1 MFEAVE
7 MISTNGR
14 TTTPEK
20 KVRRTK
26 GVQSVERALSI
37 LDAFIGNGGSHS
49 LTELARST
57 KLVKPTV
64 LRSLVSLENFGYVI
78 RTVEGR
84 YELAGKTQELAAA
97 YAKVFKIEDRVL
109 PVLRDLAHATGESA
123 SFHIR
128 ENDQRLCLFRVES
141 PQTVRDV
148 PDTAG
153 LKSIDQ
159 TATGRVLAETHHP
172 SAGEQKRIVYS
183 SHGINDSQIASL
195 STPVF
200 GFNSNLVGALTV
212 SGPVTRFTLK
222 QKKEMMHVLGQAAD
236 GLSATLGAQLAFSSV
251 VLDSASERQT

>member
-1 MFEAVE
+1 M
-7 MISTNGR
+7 MSTNGKS
-14 TTTPEK
+14 TPPEK

-26 GVQSVERALSI
+26 GVQAVERALSV
-37 LDAFIGNGGSHS
+37 LDAFIASGGSHS
-49 LTELARST
+49 LTELAKT
-57 KLVKPTV
+57 TNLVKPTV

-78 RTVEGR
+78 RTANGR

-97 YAKVFKIEDRVL
+97 YAKVFKIGDRVL
-109 PVLRDLAHATGESA
+109 PVLRELAQATGESA

-159 TATGRVLAETHHP
+159 TATGRVLAETRHP
-172 SAGEQKRIVYS
+172 SAGDKQRIVYA

-200 GFNSNLVGALTV
+200 GFDSNLVGALTV
-212 SGPVTRFTLK
+212 SGPVTRFTPK
-222 QKKEMMHVLGQAAD
+222 QKKEMMLVLGRSAD
-236 GLSATLGAQLAFSSV
+236 DLSATLGAQLGFSSL
-251 VLDSASERQT
+251 VLDSSSERAK